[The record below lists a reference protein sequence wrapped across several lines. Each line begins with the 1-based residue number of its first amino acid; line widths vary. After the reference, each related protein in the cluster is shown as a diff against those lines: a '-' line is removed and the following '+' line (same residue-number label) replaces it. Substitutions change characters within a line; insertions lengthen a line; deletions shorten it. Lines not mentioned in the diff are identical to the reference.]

1 MMNRKVLAF
10 LIGVTICAATAGPK
24 AVGPKAAAAPDFKL
38 TDAAGKT
45 VKLRDYRG
53 KVVLLDFWATWCTG
67 CKQEMPWFVEFQK
80 KYGSEGFAVLGV
92 SMDDDGWKTL
102 KPFLQQHTEFSYR
115 MLLGDQATAQRYG
128 SVDSLPDSFLID
140 KKGKLAESYRGVVDR
155 DAMETKIQALLVR
168 R

>member
-1 MMNRKVLAF
+1 MIRKVLAF
-10 LIGVTICAATAGPK
+10 VIGVTVTTAAAGPK
-24 AVGPKAAAAPDFKL
+24 AVAAPDFKL

-45 VKLRDYRG
+45 VKLKDYRG

-80 KYGSEGFAVLGV
+80 KYGSQGFAVVGV

-102 KPFLQQHTEFSYR
+102 KPFLEQHTEFSYR
-115 MLLGDQATAQRYG
+115 MMLGDQVTAQRYG
-128 SVDSLPDSFLID
+128 SADSLPDSFLID

-155 DAMETKIQALLVR
+155 DAMEAKIQALLGR

>member
-1 MMNRKVLAF
+1 
-10 LIGVTICAATAGPK
+10 
-24 AVGPKAAAAPDFKL
+24 L